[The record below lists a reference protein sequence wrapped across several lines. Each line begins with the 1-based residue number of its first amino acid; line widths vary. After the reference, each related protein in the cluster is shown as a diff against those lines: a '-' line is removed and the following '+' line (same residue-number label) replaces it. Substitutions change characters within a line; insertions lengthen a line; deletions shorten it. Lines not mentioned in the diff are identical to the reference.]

1 MIGQRSR
8 RSTSMNRPLSEMPRS
23 LDEYLE
29 SAASAPPSPW
39 SLCVHRR
46 KRRNPPLRSS
56 IFLRY
61 SNGGVESNA
70 SAAAVSFDGVA
81 TTTSNPEHS
90 NNSSIWSQYPW
101 RYWLMYFCL
110 GVANSSDASEILCLS
125 YILSVD
131 QFETNILQHTAWR
144 GGLLAATVFMGMLL
158 GGLIVGAAGDG
169 ALGRQPLLVMGL
181 AVNSLAGLASA
192 AATNVFVLSG
202 CRFIAGLGIGATVPP
217 LFSLCSEL
225 APPSSRGFWVTYVA
239 SFWMVGSIYVAVVGW
254 TIMGQAEINTVGN
267 DSFGWWRLF
276 VAACAVPSCLGCILV
291 HALVP
296 ESPRF
301 LLLQGC
307 HDEALSVAHRLAKH
321 LRYTGPLLTRDELV
335 YHYPAEEGGGHRT
348 ASADVVDGVFRDVSE
363 GSESE
368 GNRRESSV
376 VRPFSMEGADGAAMM
391 ESNVE
396 YQRRNSRMLQRA
408 SVTISTSHNALWSA
422 MLDFSTST
430 SKLYTQQ
437 MRSTTWPLQMV
448 WFSLSFGS
456 YGLMTWINTLFVQ
469 VHLENV
475 YFNALLFAASNLPGN
490 ILAALLMD
498 KVGRASLLTGSILA
512 ASLSLVAFAYVAAH
526 QASDSGTSDGDNS
539 TFHATTIS
547 ASWIVFA
554 ACSFQCFTIASW
566 AAIDVLTSELFP
578 TSIRS
583 TGMGVCTATGR
594 VGAMMAQFVNGAL
607 ISSPV
612 RLLLTA
618 AGALFIGAV
627 TPVFLPADQSGRPVQ
642 DYTTDSIEANH
653 IRLSRI
659 MATSP
664 GNDDRNIEKLE
675 RSNGL
680 DQEVEVS
687 SVSRNVFLPHRGQE
701 YTRVPL
707 SGGRAAVT
715 LSV

>member
-1 MIGQRSR
+1 MTEQRHR
-8 RSTSMNRPLSEMPRS
+8 RSMSRPLAEIPRS
-23 LDEYLE
+23 LDDYLE
-29 SAASAPPSPW
+29 AAASAPPTLG

-56 IFLRY
+56 VFLRY
-61 SNGGVESNA
+61 SNGGAESNA
-70 SAAAVSFDGVA
+70 SPASSDGVMVA
-81 TTTSNPEHS
+81 SSSEHD
-90 NNSSIWSQYPW
+90 SSVWNQYPW

-110 GVANSSDASEILCLS
+110 GIANSSDASEILCLS
-125 YILSVD
+125 YVLSVD
-131 QFETNILQHTAWR
+131 RFDATILHHTAWR

-181 AVNSLAGLASA
+181 AVNSLAGLVSA
-192 AATNVFVLSG
+192 AATNVFVLSA
-202 CRFIAGLGIGATVPP
+202 CRFVAGLGIGATVPP

-239 SFWMVGSIYVAVVGW
+239 SFWMVGSIYVAIVGW
-254 TIMGQAEINTVGN
+254 IILGQAEKNTADDDG
-267 DSFGWWRLF
+267 FGWWRLF
-276 VAACAVPSCLGCILV
+276 VAACAVPSCVGCILV

-301 LLLQGC
+301 LLLQGR
-307 HDEALSVAHRLAKH
+307 HDEALSVAHRLSKH
-321 LRYTGPLLTRDELV
+321 LQYMGPLLTRDELV
-335 YHYPAEEGGGHRT
+335 YHYPVDEVGGHR
-348 ASADVVDGVFRDVSE
+348 SISSEYLEGSFHDVSE

-368 GNRRESSV
+368 GNDSPSHRRESSL
-376 VRPFSMEGADGAAMM
+376 VRPFSMEGTNGTSMM
-391 ESNVE
+391 ESGVE
-396 YQRRNSRMLQRA
+396 YQRRNIRLLRRA
-408 SVTISTSHNALWSA
+408 SVTLSTSRTALWSA
-422 MLDFSTST
+422 VHDFSAST
-430 SKLYTQQ
+430 SKLYTPQ

-498 KVGRASLLTGSILA
+498 KVGRARLLTGSILA
-512 ASLSLVAFAYVAAH
+512 ASLSLVAFAFVAAH
-526 QASDSGTSDGDNS
+526 QVSDGDTSDGNNANP
-539 TFHATTIS
+539 HATTIS

-594 VGAMMAQFVNGAL
+594 IGAMMAQFVNGAL
-607 ISSPV
+607 VSSPV

-627 TPVFLPADQSGRPVQ
+627 TPIFLPADQSGRPVQ
-642 DYTTDSIEANH
+642 DYTADSMEANH

-659 MATSP
+659 IVTPA
-664 GNDDRNIEKLE
+664 GNDETIVEKLE
-675 RSNGL
+675 GSNDL
-680 DQEVEVS
+680 DEVEVP
-687 SVSRNVFLPHRGQE
+687 SVNRNGFLPHRGQE
-701 YTRVPL
+701 YTRLPL
-707 SGGRAAVT
+707 SGGKAGVT